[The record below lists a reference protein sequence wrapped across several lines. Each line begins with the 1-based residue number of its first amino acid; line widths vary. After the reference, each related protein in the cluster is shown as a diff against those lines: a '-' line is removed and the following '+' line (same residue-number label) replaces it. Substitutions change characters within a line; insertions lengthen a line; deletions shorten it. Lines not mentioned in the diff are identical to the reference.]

1 MLVFLGTFISIV
13 VAWKR
18 PMQSKSNGIS
28 SFQKNGW
35 RGEVM
40 GSNLARCMGNSPI
53 ERDEP
58 HAGAR
63 GVGGGEGE
71 QLEMNLIL

>member
-1 MLVFLGTFISIV
+1 
-13 VAWKR
+13 
-18 PMQSKSNGIS
+18 
-28 SFQKNGW
+28 
-35 RGEVM
+35 M

-63 GVGGGEGE
+63 GGGEGE
-71 QLEMNLIL
+71 QLEMYLIL